1 MKKLWRVAA
10 FAAALV
16 VADATSAATF
26 FGGSWALKASNKSD
40 PGLIMVTDK
49 AFGSFSKSL
58 DVGQS
63 FEISVLKLWTNERE
77 VNGDDKVKK
86 PFSVAFNF
94 SNLSTSGTA
103 IGDTYGVS
111 LFGAAQ
117 AGKLTWRKPLQLS
130 FGPGG
135 TGKLTVALT
144 DRTFNAGFAG
154 LDEGKGGAATLKAR
168 ITYNAEPS
176 GALSSSLLAATT
188 PTMAP
193 VPLPA
198 AGLLLL
204 GALGSLGFFAR
215 RRA

>member
-1 MKKLWRVAA
+1 MKKHWRVAA

-86 PFSVAFNF
+86 PFSVAFNCPL
-94 SNLSTSGTA
+94 NLLS
-103 IGDTYGVS
+103 V
-111 LFGAAQ
+111 LFME
-117 AGKLTWRKPLQLS
+117 RRN
-130 FGPGG
+130 GPWDE
-135 TGKLTVALT
+135 
-144 DRTFNAGFAG
+144 DRQRWSRGHG
-154 LDEGKGGAATLKAR
+154 MP
-168 ITYNAEPS
+168 IPS
-176 GALSSSLLAATT
+176 W
-188 PTMAP
+188 
-193 VPLPA
+193 
-198 AGLLLL
+198 
-204 GALGSLGFFAR
+204 
-215 RRA
+215 RRAG

>member
-1 MKKLWRVAA
+1 MVAN
-10 FAAALV
+10 
-16 VADATSAATF
+16 ATSAATF
-26 FGGSWALKASNKSD
+26 TGSWTLKGYNKSD
-40 PGLIMVTDK
+40 PGLIVATDK
-49 AFGSFSKSL
+49 ASGGFSKNL
-58 DVGQS
+58 NVGQS
-63 FEISVLKLWTNERE
+63 FELSLLKLWTDERE

-86 PFSVAFNF
+86 PFSVGFNF
-94 SNLSTSGTA
+94 SNLPTSGTVF
-103 IGDTYGVS
+103 GDTYGVS

-135 TGKLTVALT
+135 SGKLTVALT

-154 LDEGKGGAATLKAR
+154 LDEGKDGAATLKAK
-168 ITYNAEPS
+168 ITYNAAPS
-176 GALSSSLLAATT
+176 AAPSSLLASTT
-188 PTMAP
+188 PTVAP

-215 RRA
+215 RRASPPRE